1 VLSNHTQLLL
11 NKKPK
16 NHTATNQIKRFIE
29 KYRNLGYTRSE
40 KVSVSLIFHNK
51 GNSMNLKASE
61 HKSGHLVLPGERL
74 GVIEEFIPDSGT
86 YVKDGVI
93 YSKIVGRA
101 LMDLLSK
108 RVSVYPLISGSPVP
122 KVSTTI
128 IGQVGHAQSDN
139 VLVRIFQ
146 LGSKKLSGVFT
157 GVLHISDVRER
168 YVNSMTEVCK
178 PGDILRA
185 KVISDKNQVY
195 HLSTN
200 DKDLGVIYAF
210 CSRCASLLELKRYDM
225 HCPKCGNIEKRKTAL
240 DYGKGEI

>member
-1 VLSNHTQLLL
+1 
-11 NKKPK
+11 
-16 NHTATNQIKRFIE
+16 
-29 KYRNLGYTRSE
+29 
-40 KVSVSLIFHNK
+40 
-51 GNSMNLKASE
+51 MNLKASE

-74 GVIEEFIPDSGT
+74 GVIEEFIPNSGT

-108 RVSVYPLISGSPVP
+108 RVTVYPLISGATVP
-122 KVSTTI
+122 TISSTI

-139 VLVRIFQ
+139 VLVRIFM

-157 GVLHISDVRER
+157 GVLHVSDVRER
-168 YVNSMTEVCK
+168 YVESMTEVCMS
-178 PGDILRA
+178 GDIIRA

-200 DKDLGVIYAF
+200 DKSLGVLYAF
-210 CSRCASLLELKRYDM
+210 CSRCAGLLEPKRYEM
-225 HCPKCGNIEKRKTAL
+225 QCPKCGNVEKRKLAL
-240 DYGKGEI
+240 DYGKEEI